1 MKWLNMK
8 NILAL
13 FLIACAVLSFYFGK
27 IITFTLVQTVGIV
40 AVLFFVIL
48 VLVFVPKRTSEQEL
62 IEEQDE
68 RNQYLTLKRAAKN
81 FEVIKYA
88 LFLTMVCCAIGF
100 GLTSEYAFI
109 FALIGAAIPYG
120 VLRIAYIVNLLRY
133 D

>member
-1 MKWLNMK
+1 MQ
-8 NILAL
+8 A
-13 FLIACAVLSFYFGK
+13 
-27 IITFTLVQTVGIV
+27 VGIV
-40 AVLFFVIL
+40 VVLFFVIL
-48 VLVFVPKRTSEQEL
+48 VLVFVPKRTNEQEL

-68 RNQYLTLKRAAKN
+68 RNQYLALKRAAKN

-88 LFLTMVCCAIGF
+88 LFLTMVCCVIGF

-120 VLRIAYIVNLLRY
+120 ILRIAYIVNLLRY